1 MSCGSDSQSRVS
13 KTQQNVRAQK
23 IVLIA
28 LGVFFLSGVRSVV
41 HDWLRLDEPRADQ
54 NPHPLGVFGV
64 LLVGSGSG
72 RFSPTRGFIV
82 LLLGSC
88 SGRFS
93 ATSSSGGGGSPLLLG
108 SGTGRFSPT
117 PSLGVFSA
125 LLLGPVR
132 ACSVRSPLLGLFCVL
147 LLGSDSAWLSQ
158 TPSAGGG
165 GGGVGWSRVRFG
177 AAWSDPWGLV
187 SCFVARVRLWSAQG
201 DLPPWGC
208 LIVMHCWGPVRTAAV
223 RPLPAESV

>member
-1 MSCGSDSQSRVS
+1 MSCGSDPQSRVS

-28 LGVFFLSGVRSVV
+28 LGVFFCQGSVV
-41 HDWLRLDEPRADQ
+41 LFMTGFDLMNPGQIKTHIPWVCLAFCWLGPVRA
-54 NPHPLGVFGV
+54 
-64 LLVGSGSG
+64 GSVRPGGLSSCCWGPVQAGSVQPPPVE
-72 RFSPTRGFIV
+72 R
-82 LLLGSC
+82 
-88 SGRFS
+88 
-93 ATSSSGGGGSPLLLG
+93 GGGSPLLLG
-108 SGTGRFSPT
+108 SGAGRFSPT

-165 GGGVGWSRVRFG
+165 GC
-177 AAWSDPWGLV
+177 GLV
-187 SCFVARVRLWSAQG
+187 
-201 DLPPWGC
+201 
-208 LIVMHCWGPVRTAAV
+208 
-223 RPLPAESV
+223 

>member
-1 MSCGSDSQSRVS
+1 MSCGSDPQSRVS
-13 KTQQNVRAQK
+13 RTQQNVRAQK

-82 LLLGSC
+82 LLLGSW

-93 ATSSSGGGGSPLLLG
+93 ATSSSGGGGEPAVA
-108 SGTGRFSPT
+108 
-117 PSLGVFSA
+117 GV
-125 LLLGPVR
+125 R
-132 ACSVRSPLLGLFCVL
+132 YRSVQ
-147 LLGSDSAWLSQ
+147 SDPFL
-158 TPSAGGG
+158 
-165 GGGVGWSRVRFG
+165 GGV
-177 AAWSDPWGLV
+177 
-187 SCFVARVRLWSAQG
+187 
-201 DLPPWGC
+201 
-208 LIVMHCWGPVRTAAV
+208 
-223 RPLPAESV
+223 